1 MQKLFTS
8 FFIIA
13 AMLFS
18 LASCTNMSGKDAA
31 PNTVNAIP
39 KLLDNPL
46 TTGSDIEW
54 ENILTSYDKA
64 IATLNQNPA
73 ALDQYIVLAQVFITE
88 ARLTGNSGYYNDA
101 AIKMLDKVLTDEN
114 KNDEIVFQALTLKS
128 GVLLSMHQFTDAL
141 ATANTAYAI
150 STHNAQLLGA
160 LVDAHVELGNYTE
173 AVKYCDMMM
182 QLRPDIRSYS
192 RVSYLRQIH
201 GDNAGAIEAMKMAV
215 ESGLPGA
222 ESTEWARVVLGDLLI
237 MTGDLKNAEIC
248 YTTADGL
255 RNNYA
260 YAKAGLGRL
269 AKAKGDYKTAID
281 YTEQAIAI
289 MSDVAFVNQ
298 LGDLYALKGDKQKAG
313 EIRADVMDLLKDAEK
328 EQNKNDAS
336 IKHNGAREL
345 AMAYMQNGKL
355 ADAYTFAKKDLV
367 TRQSNIDANELAAWT
382 AYLNKDYKQAKMYAE
397 KMMATNSK
405 NPVTMYKAGII
416 LKKNG
421 DNEKGT
427 TLINEATAMQANIA
441 SQVNTAITY

>member
-1 MQKLFTS
+1 
-8 FFIIA
+8 
-13 AMLFS
+13 
-18 LASCTNMSGKDAA
+18 
-31 PNTVNAIP
+31 
-39 KLLDNPL
+39 
-46 TTGSDIEW
+46 
-54 ENILTSYDKA
+54 
-64 IATLNQNPA
+64 
-73 ALDQYIVLAQVFITE
+73 
-88 ARLTGNSGYYNDA
+88 
-101 AIKMLDKVLTDEN
+101 
-114 KNDEIVFQALTLKS
+114 
-128 GVLLSMHQFTDAL
+128 
-141 ATANTAYAI
+141 
-150 STHNAQLLGA
+150 
-160 LVDAHVELGNYTE
+160 
-173 AVKYCDMMM
+173 
-182 QLRPDIRSYS
+182 
-192 RVSYLRQIH
+192 
-201 GDNAGAIEAMKMAV
+201 
-215 ESGLPGA
+215 
-222 ESTEWARVVLGDLLI
+222 
-237 MTGDLKNAEIC
+237 
-248 YTTADGL
+248 L